1 MSQEKPKVLGLVVH
15 LPIDLAIEIF
25 RESGDLPISEFPAI
39 LKFAD
44 SIAEVLDME
53 QNENSAYAG
62 PTFMSKT
69 DEKISV
75 ST

>member
-1 MSQEKPKVLGLVVH
+1 MSQEKPKVLGLFIH

-25 RESGDLPISEFPAI
+25 RESGDLAVSEFPAI

-53 QNENSAYAG
+53 QDKNSAYAEL
-62 PTFMSKT
+62 TFMPKS
-69 DEKISV
+69 DEKIAV
-75 ST
+75 SS

>member
-1 MSQEKPKVLGLVVH
+1 MSQKKPKVLGLVIH

-44 SIAEVLDME
+44 SIAEILDME
-53 QNENSAYAG
+53 QPKNSAYAEL
-62 PTFMSKT
+62 TFMPKS

-75 ST
+75 SS